1 MKVFINLIVTS
12 MDLLC
17 ESNEGIQLFEE
28 LFKMLDY
35 TKIGEEMQESVMW
48 LVNSMVEVG

>member
-17 ESNEGIQLFEE
+17 DSDKGIHLFEE
-28 LFKMLDY
+28 LFKMLENS
-35 TKIGEEMQESVMW
+35 KIGEEMQESVMW
-48 LVNSMVEVG
+48 LVNSMVEMG